1 MQPARQ
7 TEAAAS
13 RVLIVTAT
21 DRRRGAEVFTERLGQ
36 GLASRGWTVDTVS
49 LTRSGDARRVDVDC
63 LTDVD
68 SARPG
73 RLNRRIARALR
84 QRIED
89 FHPDIVVANGGST
102 LRYGALATLS
112 SKAPLVYIAIGEPD
126 FWIRSASSRMANRWM
141 LNRATRVL
149 AVCDATR
156 KQLLRLVPSLAGK
169 VEVTYTGVPDELF
182 TVRPG
187 ESEGGPLRVVML
199 GSLSDEKDPLLA
211 LRSAAQV
218 PGVALRFVG
227 AGPLL
232 DRVRAEAHELGVAEN
247 VEMIGAVDDVIP
259 HLAWANVLL
268 LTSITEGLPGAV
280 LEAGAASVP
289 AVAVDVGG
297 VREAVSDGLTGI
309 VVDRDDDQGLVRALR
324 TLAAD
329 PDLVR
334 RMGRA
339 ARLHVKER
347 FAMDHIVSGYA
358 ARLAEVLE

>member
-1 MQPARQ
+1 MQPAPQR
-7 TEAAAS
+7 EAAAS

-21 DRRRGAEVFTERLGQ
+21 DRRRGAEVFTERLGE
-36 GLASRGWTVDTVS
+36 GLARRGWIVDTVS
-49 LTRSGDARRVDVDC
+49 LTRSGDTRRVDVDC

-73 RLNRRIARALR
+73 RLNRRIARAFR

-89 FHPDIVVANGGST
+89 FQPDIVVANGGST
-102 LRYGALATLS
+102 LRYGALATLR

-126 FWIRSASSRMANRWM
+126 FWIRSAASRMANRWM
-141 LNRATRVL
+141 LNRVTRVL
-149 AVCDATR
+149 AVCDATSR
-156 KQLLRLVPSLAGK
+156 QLLQLDPSLAGRIN
-169 VEVTYTGVPDELF
+169 VTYTGVPDELF

-187 ESEGGPLRVVML
+187 DGDGGRLRVVMV
-199 GSLSDEKDPLLA
+199 GSLSDEKDPLFA

-218 PGVALRFVG
+218 PGVVLRFVG
-227 AGPLL
+227 AGPLM

-247 VEMIGAVDDVIP
+247 VEMVGAVEDVIP
-259 HLAWANVLL
+259 HLTWANLLL
-268 LTSITEGLPGAV
+268 LTSTTEGLPGAV

-297 VREAVSDGLTGI
+297 VREAISDGVTGI

-339 ARLHVKER
+339 ARLHIKER